1 MVSSAHPTAPRDPLF
16 DAALDDLEQF
26 AWRPELEIE
35 RIPSPQRIAPHS
47 AAIAADISIEGRDAG
62 SGRLVLLHDP
72 SGNPAWDGTFR
83 CVSYARADVDLE
95 MVTDPLLAEVA
106 WSWLTEALESR
117 RAAYTAAS
125 GTVTAVSSR
134 CFGGMDGEPD
144 RAEVEVRASWTMLLH
159 APGDFVHHLAAW
171 QDLLCTTAGLP
182 PLAEGV
188 VPLTRRR
195 PGALT

>member
-16 DAALDDLEQF
+16 DAALDDLEHF
-26 AWRPELEIE
+26 AWRPELDVEQ
-35 RIPSPQRIAPHS
+35 IPSPQRIAPHS
-47 AAIAADISIEGRDAG
+47 AAIAADVSIDGRDAG

-72 SGNPAWDGTFR
+72 AGNPAWDGTFR

-106 WSWLTEALESR
+106 WSWLTEALTTHD
-117 RAAYTAAS
+117 AAYASAS

-144 RAEVEVRASWTMLLH
+144 RAEVEVRASWTMLLEDRH
-159 APGDFVHHLAAW
+159 DFPRHLAAW
-171 QDLLCTTAGLP
+171 QHLLCTTAGLP
-182 PLAEGV
+182 PLADGI
-188 VPLTRRR
+188 VPLARKRAVR
-195 PGALT
+195 